1 MNIFPLF
8 AVLPTLIIAGLATVS
23 MSQRSMLAAHRLS
36 LWAAGIAAVLGAAV
50 VAGAAALAA
59 GHVNLWGISTPAYSL
74 PEPLRLPFL
83 TILLLGLAIATVTD
97 LRERALLAPVVI
109 VPVVGAMFIAAIAI
123 PLNRDGSLLHVSIGL
138 IIVAAGGLVC
148 GGFTYLLSLG
158 GRLFSHLRGGGAP
171 DYALLEAMEEQSDLR
186 FSDFII
192 PFVAV
197 GLVAASSGLAWA
209 SNAPVSLIG
218 VVLVAIMAVPFVQEP
233 RRLSDR
239 AFWPHLGGGADE
251 SKLEEAKT
259 GQDAPATEDFGT
271 GDVWLM
277 VLVGVLLGPIYGL
290 AAMFIGMFFN
300 GLLTA
305 LPLVVYDIVTHR
317 EADRHTPLVPWL
329 AVGTLVVLFYAG
341 LR

>member
-23 MSQRSMLAAHRLS
+23 MSQRSMLAVHRLS
-36 LWAAGIAAVLGAAV
+36 LWAAGFAAVLEAAV
-50 VAGAAALAA
+50 IAGAAALAA
-59 GHVNLWGISTPAYSL
+59 GHANLWGESAPAYSL
-74 PEPLRLPFL
+74 PEPYRLSFL

-109 VPVVGAMFIAAIAI
+109 VPVIGALFIAAIAI
-123 PLNRDGSLLHVSIGL
+123 PLNQNVSFLHACIGL
-138 IIVAAGGLVC
+138 IIVLTGALVC

-158 GRLFSHLRGGGAP
+158 GRLFSRLRGGGAP
-171 DYALLEAMEEQSDLR
+171 DYALQEAMEEQSDLR

-197 GLVAASSGLAWA
+197 GLVAAASGLAWA
-209 SNAPVSLIG
+209 SAAPLSLIG
-218 VVLVAIMAVPFVQEP
+218 VVLVAIVAAPLVQEP

-239 AFWPHLGGGADE
+239 AWWPHLGGGSAE

-277 VLVGVLLGPIYGL
+277 VLVGVLLGPIYGM
-290 AAMFIGMFFN
+290 AAMFIGMVFN

-305 LPLVVYDIVTHR
+305 LPLVIHDLVTHR

-329 AVGTLVVLFYAG
+329 AVGTLMVLFYAG